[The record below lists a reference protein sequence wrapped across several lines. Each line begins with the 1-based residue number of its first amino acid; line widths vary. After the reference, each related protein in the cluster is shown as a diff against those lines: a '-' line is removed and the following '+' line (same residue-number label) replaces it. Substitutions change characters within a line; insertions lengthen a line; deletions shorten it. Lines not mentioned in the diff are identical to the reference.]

1 MSTLEHVCFPF
12 LPEIPLHAVEDQQST
27 GLQVGEMNDRETS
40 CANDLRRPLA
50 PGNKMNAGRKGH
62 QHCSV
67 AVTAG
72 CLSSEAG

>member
-1 MSTLEHVCFPF
+1 MNKLEHVC
-12 LPEIPLHAVEDQQST
+12 LSKIPLHAAEDQQST

-40 CANDLRRPLA
+40 CANDLRRPL
-50 PGNKMNAGRKGH
+50 PPEKKMNAGRKGH